1 LSVIVISCYLF
12 GQCLEPWR
20 WRGCIMLQQTY
31 KQSQVYFNRKTTTHI
46 DQLTLQ
52 LHYPRSNV
60 ASIAS
65 DIAYWPATPRMK
77 WMRPAIA
84 ERFDN
89 PDQGCQ
95 LELLRVA
102 PLNFTVLFGSQ
113 NSWNKWHANIKGC
126 TVHQPNFW
134 VRWNFLFDLMI
145 LMFMPSML
153 WRCWLG
159 GRKGIQPVKKTKWW
173 VAGVICLERGAD
185 LHMAQLRP
193 LPLTVSCFNKIQSGF
208 TFLVPAHLGSPR
220 KGSLNGCVCA
230 LNMW

>member
-1 LSVIVISCYLF
+1 
-12 GQCLEPWR
+12 
-20 WRGCIMLQQTY
+20 
-31 KQSQVYFNRKTTTHI
+31 
-46 DQLTLQ
+46 
-52 LHYPRSNV
+52 
-60 ASIAS
+60 
-65 DIAYWPATPRMK
+65 MK

-113 NSWNKWHANIKGC
+113 NSWNKWHANINTPTQLLSKMEFFVWFNDFNVYAFSAL
-126 TVHQPNFW
+126 TLLV
-134 VRWNFLFDLMI
+134 
-145 LMFMPSML
+145 
-153 WRCWLG
+153 
-159 GRKGIQPVKKTKWW
+159 GRQEGYPACKKTKWW

-193 LPLTVSCFNKIQSGF
+193 LPLTVSCFNKIQNGF

-220 KGSLNGCVCA
+220 KGSLYGCVCA